1 MFGSIH
7 VNALIKLIYD
17 IVGVSNKD
25 ATFLIDISKKSYI
38 FITSIQLHWRGR
50 SLLWRYGL
58 SYLHVLKVN
67 TARIRIMPCYHPMI
81 HA

>member
-25 ATFLIDISKKSYI
+25 ATFLIDISKKSYTI
-38 FITSIQLHWRGR
+38 ITSIQLH
-50 SLLWRYGL
+50 
-58 SYLHVLKVN
+58 
-67 TARIRIMPCYHPMI
+67 
-81 HA
+81 